1 MHEWN
6 AKRWTEL
13 SNLVSTKK
21 RWKKVD
27 LRTQTDNAA
36 LDRNEI
42 EWNSNETLQC
52 FRMFHT
58 CFVKQWKTLDAG
70 CTWGHGG
77 TGIRNSEVEIFV
89 LFVEVERW
97 THLNLN
103 VWMDIMGNWKWKFC
117 WSWTWKFLKIS
128 CNRRTEQ
135 PITEASK
142 YVISFQEINNND
154 NQSDKWQS
162 KWEEIFILKNVE

>member
-89 LFVEVERW
+89 LFVEVELTW
-97 THLNLN
+97 T
-103 VWMDIMGNWKWKFC
+103 WMFGWT
-117 WSWTWKFLKIS
+117 SWGTGSGSFVEAELENFWKFLATEGPNNRLPKHPNTWFHFKKLIIMTIS
-128 CNRRTEQ
+128 QT
-135 PITEASK
+135 
-142 YVISFQEINNND
+142 ND
-154 NQSDKWQS
+154 NQNERKYL
-162 KWEEIFILKNVE
+162 F